1 MCYRNGT
8 VCVCHFVL
16 WAWYC
21 VHLSFCVMEMD
32 RGGGE
37 GGGGG
42 YKWLKKNFSNM
53 VACVF
58 ECVCVCVHVCVC
70 VCVCTCACVCMC
82 VCMYCHMC
90 TLNTQR
96 SLPVVLGFLK
106 DEVLPSTL
114 PHI

>member
-32 RGGGE
+32 RGGGGGGE

-70 VCVCTCACVCMC
+70 VCVFAHVHVFACVYACIVTCA
-82 VCMYCHMC
+82 H
-90 TLNTQR
+90 
-96 SLPVVLGFLK
+96 
-106 DEVLPSTL
+106 
-114 PHI
+114 